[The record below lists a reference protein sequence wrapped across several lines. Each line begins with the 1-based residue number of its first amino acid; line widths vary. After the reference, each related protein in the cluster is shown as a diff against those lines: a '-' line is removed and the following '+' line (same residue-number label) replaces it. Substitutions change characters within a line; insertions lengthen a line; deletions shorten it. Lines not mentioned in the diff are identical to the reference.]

1 MLAALKRKLTPEGT
15 IAELLE
21 EALAL
26 TRKKDDLEAAGLTAA
41 ALAAEYMKSTLSTRE
56 RIEEVRKTLHE
67 GGPHLERLRYDIAR
81 LRKQMIEGVQ
91 WRSPPRNPNYAKQH
105 FNAESHTLLSTMRIF
120 PQEVVAAVVLDLGD
134 EHPAL
139 WGKIESLAERD
150 AEVQRVRKELDE
162 VLQQIGKLGA
172 ELGDEV
178 AIQEWGETGLVKP
191 TYVCSKG
198 AVNVFPLRDSGA
210 RLLRWAE
217 ERKG

>member
-1 MLAALKRKLTPEGT
+1 MLTALKRKLTTEGT

-21 EALAL
+21 QSLAL
-26 TRKKDDLEAAGLTAA
+26 SRKRLDLEIGGLTAA
-41 ALAAEYMKSTLSTRE
+41 GLAGEWMKGTLATPE
-56 RIEEVRKTLHE
+56 RIAEVRGTLRAA
-67 GGPHLERLRYDIAR
+67 GPHLERLLVDVSKI
-81 LRKQMIEGVQ
+81 RKQLIEGTQ
-91 WRSPPRNPNYAKQH
+91 WRSAPRNLNYARQF
-105 FNAESHTLLSTMRIF
+105 FNPESHHLLSTLRIF
-120 PQEVVAAVVLDLGD
+120 PQEVLAAVVLELGEERPD
-134 EHPAL
+134 L
-139 WGKIESLAERD
+139 WGTFDSLAERD
-150 AEVQRVRKELDE
+150 AQLQRVRKELDE

-198 AVNVFPLRDSGA
+198 AVNVFPLKDSGA